1 MQIEQ
6 ALHQYLKA
14 NNYPIAQFARD
25 IGIARSHLYKILHG
39 THSPTLHTV
48 ERMSTALDMT
58 LAEFIAMIESPV
70 AVDSVTTQ
78 VPVSNRKEH

>member
-25 IGIARSHLYKILHG
+25 IGIARSHLYKILRG
-39 THSPTLHTV
+39 THSPTLYTV
-48 ERMSTALDMT
+48 ERMSMALDMT
-58 LAEFIAMIESPV
+58 LTEFIAMIESPV
-70 AVDSVTTQ
+70 LVDT
-78 VPVSNRKEH
+78 E

>member
-1 MQIEQ
+1 MHIEQ
-6 ALHQYLKA
+6 ALHQFLKTK
-14 NNYPIAQFARD
+14 NYPIAQFARD

-58 LAEFIAMIESPV
+58 LSEFITMIETAS
-70 AVDSVTTQ
+70 VDSD
-78 VPVSNRKEH
+78 